1 MFYKIAQLIL
11 TPAQKSSQLGEVYL
25 AQPDAH
31 KEGLAGRLF
40 ILIELPAN
48 ASGGAKFI
56 NYLVSEL
63 THNYYQNEKLILR
76 ERLSTIKI
84 EHIFEAALAKT
95 NKNLADFMQNPAIDF
110 ELRSIN
116 ATVGVIFEN
125 ELHFSIIGAN
135 KAFLAYLNPKDQDGR
150 DYRITEITGRLDSE
164 PPAPVVSTKIFSN
177 VINGQLPEKGYFI
190 FSNEALPEYVSSKQ
204 LMEIVTTLSP
214 VSAVEQLKNQLTKV
228 NAYVS
233 FLALIIKNTV
243 GQAANPADRVILSGS
258 SQNSINSLNSTEQA
272 TERLLTPSG
281 VIDFKSWLQ
290 KITRWRP
297 RPGSSASKSSK
308 GGQLSISDRV
318 ASKKRTG
325 LFWLKKSSQV
335 ILAFFLVLIDLIKGL
350 PQALKAGQW
359 LKRLASARQGIGS
372 FFLWFK
378 NLERKHQAIIIV
390 VLVSIGFFVENLFTL
405 KQRNYEEAL
414 KQNRQDSAKIIEQ
427 KETAVESSLIY
438 KNEDGANQLLAE
450 IKPLLDQLPN
460 NDPQYAELFK
470 KYEQQVAKLRKEN
483 KTNPTETVNFT
494 QLKPEAKPE
503 NLSLVGNRLIAADAA
518 NSAIYN
524 FDLAAKSGTAQTDL
538 GAPVSTLRFP
548 ALDEKTVSFLDN
560 DKIVEFAP
568 ASGKAKQY
576 SLATIGNPAGIA
588 NQAIYNGKLYVLNT
602 ADKQIYRFN
611 KSGSAYGG
619 ASAWLKQPAAEL
631 ESAVALSIDS
641 SIFVLGANGQIY
653 KYLKGQTEQFTAA
666 KILPP
671 VTKAAKLFIAT
682 GKILIFEPAAKR
694 IVVLDKNGNF
704 INQATFDGL
713 NEPRDAAFA
722 ADGNKAYI
730 LSGTSAWEIN
740 L

>member
-11 TPAQKSSQLGEVYL
+11 TPTQKSSQLGEVYL

-56 NYLVSEL
+56 NYLVGEL

-110 ELRSIN
+110 ELRSIS

-135 KAFLAYLNPKDQDGR
+135 KAFLAYLNPKDEDGR

-164 PPAPVVSTKIFSN
+164 PPAPVVATKIFSN

-214 VSAVEQLKNQLTKV
+214 ISAVEQLKNQLTKV

-281 VIDFKSWLQ
+281 VIDLKSWIQ
-290 KITRWRP
+290 KFTRWLP
-297 RPGSSASKSSK
+297 KWGTSSTKSIK
-308 GGQLSISDRV
+308 NGQLSISDRA
-318 ASKKRTG
+318 ASKKRSS
-325 LFWLKKSSQV
+325 LFWLKKAFQV
-335 ILAFFLVLIDLIKGL
+335 VLAFFLVLLDSVKGL
-350 PQALKAGQW
+350 PQMFKLDLWLTRVSKAKQKVAAL
-359 LKRLASARQGIGS
+359 LS
-372 FFLWFK
+372 WFK
-378 NLERKHQAIIIV
+378 RLERKHQAIIVV
-390 VLVSIGFFVENLFTL
+390 VLVCLGFFAENLFSI
-405 KQRNYEEAL
+405 KQRNYEQAL
-414 KQNRQDSAKIIEQ
+414 KQNHQDSAKLIEQ

-470 KYEQQVAKLRKEN
+470 KYDQQVAKLRKEN
-483 KTNPTETVNFT
+483 RTNPVEAINFT
-494 QLKPEAKPE
+494 QIKPEAKPE
-503 NLSLVGNRLIAADAA
+503 NLSLIGNKLVAADAA
-518 NSAIYN
+518 NSVIYS
-524 FDLAAKSGTAQTDL
+524 FDLAAKSGTAQSGFGT
-538 GAPVSTLRFP
+538 PVSELRFP
-548 ALDEKTVSFLDN
+548 VLDEKTVSFMN
-560 DKIVEFAP
+560 KDKIVEFAP
-568 ASGKAKQY
+568 AADKLKQY
-576 SLATIGNPAGIA
+576 SLSLIGNPAGIA
-588 NQAIYNGKLYVLNT
+588 NQAIYNGKLYLLNT
-602 ADKQIYRFN
+602 ADRQIYRLN
-611 KSGSAYGG
+611 KSGSSYNSG
-619 ASAWLKQPAAEL
+619 STWLKQPAAEL
-631 ESAVALSIDS
+631 DGAVSLSIDS
-641 SIFVLGANGQIY
+641 SIFVLAANGQIY
-653 KYLKGQTEQFTAA
+653 KYLKGQAEPFTTA

-671 VTKAAKLFIAT
+671 VTKAAKLFIAAN
-682 GKILIFEPAAKR
+682 KILIFEPAAKR
-694 IVVLDKNGNF
+694 IIALDKNGNF
-704 INQATFDGL
+704 ISQATFDAL
-713 NEPRDAAFA
+713 NEPRDAAFV
-722 ADGNKAYI
+722 ADGSKAYI

>member
-11 TPAQKSSQLGEVYL
+11 TPTQKSSQLGEVYL

-95 NKNLADFMQNPAIDF
+95 NKNLADFMQNPVIDF

-125 ELHFSIIGAN
+125 ELHFSVIGAN
-135 KAFLAYLNPKDQDGR
+135 KAFLAYLNPKDLDGR
-150 DYRITEITGRLDSE
+150 DYRITEITGRVDSE
-164 PPAPVVSTKIFSN
+164 PVAPVVATKIFSN

-214 VSAVEQLKNQLTKV
+214 VSAVEQLKNQLAKV

-243 GQAANPADRVILSGS
+243 GQAANPADRIILSGS

-281 VIDFKSWLQ
+281 VIDLKSWIQ

-297 RPGSSASKSSK
+297 KLGVSLPRSAK

-325 LFWLKKSSQV
+325 LFWLKKSFQV
-335 ILAFFLVLIDLIKGL
+335 VLAFFLVLFDLIKGL
-350 PQALKAGQW
+350 PQFLKADRWQKS
-359 LKRLASARQGIGS
+359 LNSAKQRTAS

-378 NLERKHQAIIIV
+378 NLERKHQVVIVV
-390 VLVSIGFFVENLFTL
+390 VLVTLGFFVENLFTL

-414 KQNRQDSAKIIEQ
+414 EQNHQDSAKLIEQ

-438 KNEDGANQLLAE
+438 KNEDGANQILSE
-450 IKPLLDQLPN
+450 IKPLLDQLPAD
-460 NDPQYAELFK
+460 DPQYAELFK

-483 KTNPTETVNFT
+483 KTNPVEAANFA
-494 QLKPEAKPE
+494 QISPQAKPE
-503 NLSLVGNRLIAADAA
+503 NLSLIAGQLVAGDAA
-518 NSAIYN
+518 NSAIYR
-524 FDLAAKSGTAQTDL
+524 FDLATKSGTIKNDFTDQ
-538 GAPVSTLRFP
+538 VSELRLP
-548 ALDEKTVSFLDN
+548 ALDEKSASFLN
-560 DKIVEFAP
+560 KDKVIEFDP
-568 ASGKAKQY
+568 TTGKAKQFN
-576 SLATIGNPAGIA
+576 LEPQGNPIGIA
-588 NQAIYNGKLYVLNT
+588 NQAIYNGKLYQLNS
-602 ADKQIYRFN
+602 ADRQIYRFN
-611 KSGSAYGG
+611 KTSASYSGG
-619 ASAWLKQPAAEL
+619 SAWLKQPANEL
-631 ESAVALSIDS
+631 AGAVSLSIDS
-641 SIFVLGANGQIY
+641 SIFVLVDNGQIY
-653 KYLKGQTEQFTAA
+653 KYLRGEPEPFTTP
-666 KILPP
+666 KIQPP
-671 VTKAAKLFIAT
+671 VAKASKLFIT
-682 GKILIFEPAAKR
+682 DKKILIFEPAAKR
-694 IVVLDKNGNF
+694 IISLDKNGNF
-704 INQATFDGL
+704 INQATFAGL
-713 NEPRDAAFA
+713 NEPRDAAFS
-722 ADGNKAYI
+722 ADGSKAYI
-730 LSGTSAWEIN
+730 LSGSSAWEIN